1 MHSMKA
7 NLISALLGIVGIVL
21 AMPAVVHGNET
32 GKSGHVPL
40 PAISTPEGKKC
51 VEPTEVMRRDHMKFI
66 LHQRDDTVH
75 QGIRTTKHSLKNCV
89 NCHADEKTGSVLGE
103 KGFCSSCHHY
113 AAVHIDCFACH
124 TDKREKD
131 AVAAVPATPASGANR
146 EVKP

>member
-21 AMPAVVHGNET
+21 AMPAVVHGSEA

-40 PAISTPEGKKC
+40 PAMSTPEGKKC

-66 LHQRDDTVH
+66 LHQRDDTMH
-75 QGIRTTKHSLKNCV
+75 EGIRTAKYSLKNCV

-113 AAVHIDCFACH
+113 TAVHIDCFTCH

-131 AVAAVPATPASGANR
+131 AMAAVPTTPASGAKH

>member
-7 NLISALLGIVGIVL
+7 SLISALFGIVGIVL
-21 AMPAVVHGNET
+21 AMPVVAHGNET
-32 GKSGHVPL
+32 GISGQVPM
-40 PAISTPEGKKC
+40 PAMSTPEGKKC
-51 VEPTEVMRRDHMKFI
+51 VEPTEVIRRDHMKFI
-66 LHQRDDTVH
+66 LHQRDDTMH
-75 QGIRTTKHSLKNCV
+75 QGIRTTKYSLKNCV

-113 AAVHIDCFACH
+113 AAVHIDCFTCH

-131 AVAAVPATPASGANR
+131 AVATVPATPASGANH